1 MSIAPMSTPKPYAPN
16 RFRTAGLSL
25 VAAGAIAVA
34 PAVLPVPALVAP
46 PAAHHGPVALSAG
59 MSDLI
64 DPYVDLFNHTSAN
77 LASLAAGTGTS
88 DLLTQIFTHP
98 EETLS
103 NLPEV
108 VHLFTQ
114 VLPQIDFGLLPLPAH
129 LGADL
134 PPLLSL
140 TLADFG
146 PAITVANALQ
156 DIVGR
161 MFDFSDPW
169 AAFTA
174 LLTAPAVLLDALLNG
189 HAGVNV
195 GGAEIPLFNGLLVP
209 EQSFDL
215 DINLGQLV
223 GQFGLSGQTI
233 GDLLDSFGIGDT
245 SLESLLISLLD
256 TLGYGDMTPVELL
269 DLTGIGTQ
277 SVASLLSGVLDNLGY
292 GDLTVVGALD
302 KLGVGSE
309 PLSDLAGSLLGSL
322 GIDGSKS
329 IADLLNDQ
337 TGIGDESVAQL
348 LSQILDVAGIGNPS
362 IVELFEN
369 QLGMG
374 DLTVGGLLTD
384 LVGNQTVTDLA
395 GPLLDGMT
403 VGDIA
408 TQVLDSAG
416 IGQQTA
422 GELVLQ
428 LLGDQFGITANTGF
442 GDMLIA
448 ILQDPSIDMD
458 LTLNEAV
465 AESGMGDTTLGE
477 LVTTMGIADEPFKSL
492 IPDSILN
499 TAICDLQDA
508 VPGWSCSIAIGN
520 DSLNDWLGN
529 NSVLVTMQN
538 LMSDSGVPLADKTL
552 ADVVAAT
559 GMGDEH
565 LSQIIDNLGLSNT
578 IGDILNTLG
587 FNDVS
592 ITDAVVGGFG
602 LDNVSVLDLLSDWG
616 LSNLPVSQVI
626 ADLGLNDVYVVDLL
640 SDLNLDN
647 LDVDTVLDRLFGDV
661 PVNDILNGLGLDE
674 VSLNDVLDDLLSG
687 TTLSQL
693 LADIGFDEVPIN
705 DALDDLLGGVTL
717 GSVLGDL
724 GLNDIDLNTVIAGLG
739 LDDVTVNSILGQLG
753 ISDLSL
759 GTFLDNLGINDTIL
773 FEAHIGNLFGLLPGL
788 FDSVPGQIADAL
800 GA

>member
-1 MSIAPMSTPKPYAPN
+1 MSATQKSYAPN
-16 RFRTAGLSL
+16 RFRTAGISL
-25 VAAGAIAVA
+25 MAAGAIAVV
-34 PAVLPVPALVAP
+34 PAVSPLAGMPLVGP
-46 PAAHHGPVALSAG
+46 GAHHGTVALAAG

-64 DPYVDLFNHTSAN
+64 DPYVDLWDHTSAN
-77 LASLAAGTGTS
+77 LAALTAGTGMN

-98 EETLS
+98 EQTLG
-103 NLPEV
+103 NLPEL
-108 VHLFTQ
+108 VHLLTQ
-114 VLPQIDFGLLPLPAH
+114 ALPQIDFGLLPLPAH
-129 LGADL
+129 LSTDL
-134 PPLLSL
+134 PPLLSM
-140 TLADFG
+140 TLAGIG
-146 PAITVANALQ
+146 PGVAVVNAMQ
-156 DIVGR
+156 DIFSRVT
-161 MFDFSDPW
+161 DFSDPW
-169 AAFTA
+169 AAFVA

-189 HAGVNV
+189 HAGITV
-195 GGAEIPLFNGLLVP
+195 GGLDIPLFNGLLVP

-215 DINLGQLV
+215 DIDLGQVV
-223 GQFGLSGQTI
+223 GQLGLGGHTI
-233 GDLLDSFGIGDT
+233 TDLLDSFGIGDT
-245 SLESLLISLLD
+245 SLASLLTSLLD
-256 TLGYGDMTPVELL
+256 TLGYGEMTPVELL
-269 DLTGIGTQ
+269 DQVGIGTQ

-292 GDLTVVGALD
+292 GDMTVVGALD
-302 KLGVGSE
+302 QLGVGSE
-309 PLSDLAGSLLGSL
+309 PLSDLAGSLLSSL
-322 GIDGSKS
+322 GIDGDSS

-337 TGIGDESVAQL
+337 GIGDGSVAQL
-348 LSQILDVAGIGNPS
+348 LSQILDVAGVGNPT

-374 DLTVGGLLTD
+374 DLTIGGLLTD

-428 LLGDQFGITANTGF
+428 LLGDQFGITPNTGF
-442 GDMLIA
+442 GDLLIT

-492 IPDSILN
+492 IPGSILN
-499 TAICDLQDA
+499 TPICDLQSA
-508 VPGWSCSIAIGN
+508 VSGTICGFALG
-520 DSLNDWLGN
+520 DQSLNDWLGN

-538 LMSDSGVPLADKTL
+538 LMSDHGVPLADKTL

-559 GMGDEH
+559 GMGNEH
-565 LSQIIDNLGLSNT
+565 LSEIIDNLHLNNT

-592 ITDAVVGGFG
+592 ITDAVVGGLG
-602 LDNVSVLDLLSDWG
+602 LDNVTVLDLLGDWG
-616 LSNLPVSQVI
+616 LDNLPVSQVI
-626 ADLGLNDVYVVDLL
+626 ADLGLNNVYVVDLL

-661 PVNDILNGLGLDE
+661 PVNDILNGLGLDQ

-693 LADIGFDEVPIN
+693 LTDIGFDDVPIN
-705 DALDDLLGGVTL
+705 DALDSLLGGVTL

-724 GLNDIDLNTVIAGLG
+724 GLNDIDLNTVIGGLG
-739 LDDVTVNSILGQLG
+739 LDDVTVNSLLGNLG
-753 ISDLSL
+753 LGDLSL
-759 GTFLDNLGINDTIL
+759 ATFLSNLGIGDTAV
-773 FEAHIGNLFGLLPGL
+773 FEAHIGNLFGLLTGW
-788 FDSVPGQIADAL
+788 FDTVPGQIADVL
-800 GA
+800 GS